1 MLAISLEV
9 KVFIRRVVC
18 VAALCFLFLPLAMQ
32 AQSARLKFDTS
43 NGDEKKAGVWVDGQ
57 YVGSVD
63 EANHDRKLMVLPG
76 KHEVVVRQ
84 AWYQD
89 FLAAI
94 TLEPGETHTLKLT
107 MEKIPVRVPEDP
119 AKVRLVVYP
128 VRAAVFV
135 DEQFTGLVNEFND
148 SGKWLLV
155 SPGQHKIRIALPGYQ
170 PFETVVTLLPNQ
182 KMKMETNLMTGSVN
196 EAGALVSPDGQK
208 PPEKF

>member
-1 MLAISLEV
+1 MFTRKIVPLV
-9 KVFIRRVVC
+9 
-18 VAALCFLFLPLAMQ
+18 ALCLLLLPLAAQ

-57 YVGSVD
+57 YMGSVD

-89 FLAAI
+89 FIAAI
-94 TLEPGETHTLKLT
+94 TLEPGETHTLKLV

-119 AKVRLVVYP
+119 ARMRIVVYP

-135 DEQFTGLVNEFND
+135 DDQFTGLVNEFND
-148 SGKWLLV
+148 SGKWLLLA
-155 SPGQHKIRIALPGYQ
+155 PGQHKIRIALPGYQ
-170 PFETVVTLLPNQ
+170 PFETIVNLLPNQ
-182 KMKMETNLMTGSVN
+182 KMKMETNLMTGSIT
-196 EAGALVSPDGQK
+196 EAGSLVSPEGEK
-208 PPEKF
+208 RPE